1 MNPTETV
8 LLYNFSG
15 TDTGQKLK
23 SVLLQMRVRIKL
35 VEPDQYLE
43 PIGWLAGIKAIPPTG
58 EVYKGSGFPEQMLVM
73 RGFTG
78 NRIDELLQ
86 LLRRYEIPP
95 ILLKAVVTEH
105 NKYWNSLELHEELQK
120 EHAAMQARSEQ
131 SDGN

>member
-15 TDTGQKLK
+15 SGIGQKLK

-43 PIGWLAGIKAIPPTG
+43 PIGWLAGIKAIPPSG
-58 EVYKGSGFPEQMLVM
+58 EVYKGSGFQEQMLIM

-78 NRIDELLQ
+78 SRIDELLQ
-86 LLRRYEIPP
+86 LLRRHGIPSIP
-95 ILLKAVVTEH
+95 LKAVVTEH
-105 NKYWNSLELHEELQK
+105 NQYWNSLELHGELQK
-120 EHAAMQARSEQ
+120 EHAAMQARSGQ
-131 SDGN
+131 SDDN